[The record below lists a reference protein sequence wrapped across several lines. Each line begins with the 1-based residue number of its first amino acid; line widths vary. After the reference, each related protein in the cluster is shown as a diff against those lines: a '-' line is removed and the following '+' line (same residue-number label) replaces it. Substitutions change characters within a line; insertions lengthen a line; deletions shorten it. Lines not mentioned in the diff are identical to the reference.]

1 MYASL
6 KDLQIRLGRT
16 LTEDELGPTTMLLED
31 AGVMIDAIA
40 PKACPEAKKVVS
52 CRIVTRVI
60 NGGDD
65 GYSYPMGASQGSQT
79 ALGYTQQWT
88 MPSGAAY
95 GELYISKADRRLL
108 GLGDQIGSYSPVEG
122 LAGGM
127 CWHD

>member
-6 KDLQIRLGRT
+6 TDLQIRLGRT
-16 LTEDELGPTTMLLED
+16 LTDDELSPTTMLLED

-40 PKACPEAKKVVS
+40 PNASPEAKKVVS
-52 CRIVTRVI
+52 CRIVMRLI
-60 NGGDD
+60 SGDQD
-65 GYSYPMGASQGSQT
+65 GYSYPPGASQGSQT

-88 MPSGAAY
+88 MPSGGSF
-95 GELYISKADRRLL
+95 GELYLSKADRRLL
-108 GLGDQIGSYSPVEG
+108 GLGDQIGSYSPVEE